1 MIALT
6 DLSEVTL
13 ETLPTRVRREWEEHG
28 SGLLT
33 LSRRPS
39 KRWTADLQFAHPLIL
54 SSAPLYELILWL
66 NPDQL
71 EVPKEDRDE
80 QRFLLEGYRQLFAG
94 ELEVEEYIARLHQH
108 IARQESGL
116 FPHLVSLAPME
127 RATRE
132 LGYEHRGLEKGAA
145 QLAIAVA
152 DFRAGK
158 LEKVSRERLDLDF
171 YHLLEHHIERERDA
185 LIPAWKWL
193 SKV

>member
-6 DLSEVTL
+6 DLREADL

-39 KRWTADLQFAHPLIL
+39 KRWTASLDFAHPLIL

-66 NPDQL
+66 DDNQVELPQ
-71 EVPKEDRDE
+71 EDHDE
-80 QRFLLEGYRQLFAG
+80 QHFLLEGYRQLFAG
-94 ELEVEEYIARLHQH
+94 ELEVDEYVAQLHQH
-108 IARQESGL
+108 IARQESEL
-116 FPHLVSLAPME
+116 FPHLVSLAPVE

-132 LGYEHRGLEKGAA
+132 MGYEHRGLEKEAKK
-145 QLAIAVA
+145 LAVA
-152 DFRAGK
+152 VAGFLAGK
-158 LEKVSRERLDLDF
+158 FEKADRDRLDLDF
-171 YHLLEHHIERERDA
+171 YHLLEHHVERERDA